1 MNCELCIK
9 QTGVKRMLVL
19 EGIIEEIR
27 FRNES
32 NGYTVAQFN
41 TLDGPMTIVGHIPFI
56 NLEETVKVEG
66 ELIYHPNYGEQLSL
80 TSISTVVPSTEKGIE
95 NYLSSGLIPH
105 IGPKTAKRIVER
117 FGLDSLEIIQYN
129 PERLKEI
136 SGIGDKKLERI
147 IEAYAEQRELRDIMV
162 FLQQYGITVNYGIK
176 IYKKY
181 GNDTIKVLQENPY
194 RLSEDIFGIG
204 FKTADTIAEKMGINK
219 ESPYRIEAGV
229 KYIIM
234 EFAGNGHCYVP
245 KDELIPQAKKLLE
258 AEDHQIEDGIRTLAL
273 RGGVHLIPDGED
285 ILVYYTPFH
294 IAENNVS
301 RKLTELSQVQLEEL
315 DVDIEREI
323 KKIQEEENISFA
335 KKQILAIK
343 ESLDNGLVVI
353 TGGPGTGKT
362 TTINAIIKICEDL
375 NLSVLLTAP
384 TGRAAKRMT
393 ETTGREAK
401 TIHRLLEYSFMEEE
415 SMAFGKDED
424 SPIDTDLI
432 IIDEA
437 SMIDILLMNSL
448 VKALKPGTRVVL
460 VGDIDQLP
468 SVGAGNVLKDIIASG
483 VVRVVTLDE
492 IFRQSGESMI
502 IVNAHKIN
510 KGEDPILNEK
520 DKDFF
525 FMTRPKTDQILNTI
539 IELCNDRLPTF
550 YGVDKVKDIQVL
562 TPMKKGEVGIN
573 SLNKHLQSKLNPKEK
588 GKAEKQIGDDLFRVG
603 DKVMQIKNN
612 YTTEWKIIRN
622 GLEVDSG
629 EGVFN
634 GDFGFI
640 IDIDEDDRMI
650 KVLFDDEREVEY
662 DFNQLDE
669 LKLAYAT
676 TVHKSQ
682 GSEFPVVVM
691 PISWGPPMLLT
702 RNLLYTAITRA
713 KKLVVL
719 VGEERYLSM
728 MIKNNRIT
736 KRYSALDKKIRNYM
750 SVFLG

>member
-1 MNCELCIK
+1 
-9 QTGVKRMLVL
+9 MLL
-19 EGIIEEIR
+19 EGVIEEVR

-32 NGYTVAQFN
+32 NGYTVAKLN
-41 TLDGPMTIVGHIPFI
+41 TSDGPITIVGNTHFI

-66 ELIYHPNYGEQLSL
+66 EWIYHPTYGEQLSFTTL
-80 TSISTVVPSTEKGIE
+80 EVVVPSTLKGIE

-105 IGPKTAKRIVER
+105 IGPKTAKRIVEK
-117 FGLDSLEIIQYN
+117 FGMDSLEIIQYN

-136 SGIGDKKLERI
+136 SGIGDKKLEGI
-147 IEAYAEQRELRDIMV
+147 VEAYKEQREVRDIMV

-181 GNDTIKVLQENPY
+181 GKDTINIIMENPY
-194 RLSEDIFGIG
+194 KLSEDIYGIG
-204 FKTADTIAEKMGINK
+204 FKTADKIAEKMGINK
-219 ESPYRIEAGV
+219 ESLYRIEAGL
-229 KYIIM
+229 KYVIM
-234 EFAGNGHCYVP
+234 EWAGNGHSYVP
-245 KDELIPQAKKLLE
+245 KEELILNTKELLE
-258 AEDHQIEDGIRTLAL
+258 TEESLVEEGIRNLGL
-273 RGGVHLIPDGED
+273 KGSIHIIRDGED
-285 ILVYYTPFH
+285 TLIYYTPFH

-301 RKLTELSQVQLEEL
+301 KKLVELSQVKLEEL
-315 DVDIEREI
+315 SVDVEKEI
-323 KKIQEEENISFA
+323 KRIEEEETILFA

-343 ESLDNGLVVI
+343 ESLENGLVVI

-362 TTINAIIKICEDL
+362 TTINAIIKISEDL
-375 NLSVLLTAP
+375 GLSVILAAP

-393 ETTGREAK
+393 ETTGKEAK

-424 SPIDTDLI
+424 NAIEGDLI
-432 IIDEA
+432 IIDES

-448 VKALKPGTRVVL
+448 LKAINPGTRVVL

-468 SVGAGNVLKDIIASG
+468 SVGAGNVLKDIIESG
-483 VVRVVTLDE
+483 VVKVVRLDE
-492 IFRQSGESMI
+492 IFRQSEESMI

-510 KGEDPILNEK
+510 KGENPILNQK
-520 DKDFF
+520 DKDFYF
-525 FMTRPKTDQILNTI
+525 LTRNTTKDILDTVV
-539 IELCNDRLPTF
+539 ELCADRLPKF
-550 YGVDKVKDIQVL
+550 YGVDSVKDIQVL
-562 TPMKKGEVGIN
+562 TPMKKGDVGIN
-573 SLNKHLQSKLNPKEK
+573 SLNKYLQSTLNPENDQKSEK
-588 GKAEKQIGDDLFRVG
+588 DIAGELFRVG

-612 YTTEWKIIRN
+612 YTTEWKIMKN
-622 GLEVDSG
+622 GIEIDTG

-640 IDIDEDDRMI
+640 IDIDEEDRTM
-650 KVLFDDEREVEY
+650 KVLFDDEKEVEY
-662 DFNQLDE
+662 EFNQLDE

-682 GSEFPVVVM
+682 GSEFPVVIM
-691 PISWGPPMLLT
+691 PITWGPPMLLT

-719 VGEERYLSM
+719 VGEEKYLSV

-736 KRYSALDKKIRNYM
+736 KRYSALDRKMRSYISIFM
-750 SVFLG
+750 EE

>member
-1 MNCELCIK
+1 MI
-9 QTGVKRMLVL
+9 L
-19 EGIIEEIR
+19 EGTIEEIR

-32 NGYTVAQFN
+32 NGYTIAKLN
-41 TLDGPMTIVGHIPFI
+41 TSDGLVTIVGNAPFI
-56 NLEETVKVEG
+56 TIEETVKVEG
-66 ELIYHPNYGEQLSL
+66 EWVYHPTYGEQLSFTNI
-80 TSISTVVPSTEKGIE
+80 TSVVPSTLTGIE

-105 IGPKTAKRIVER
+105 IGPKTAKKIVEK

-136 SGIGDKKLERI
+136 DGIGDKKLSRI
-147 IEAYAEQRELRDIMV
+147 MEAYEEQRELRDAMV
-162 FLQQYGITVNYGIK
+162 FLQQYDITVNYGIR

-181 GNDTIKVLQENPY
+181 GKETVNIVKENPY
-194 RLSEDIFGIG
+194 RLSEDIYGIG
-204 FKTADTIAEKMGINK
+204 FKTADRIAHNMGINK
-219 ESPYRIEAGV
+219 ESSHRTEAGV
-229 KYIIM
+229 KYTIM

-245 KDELIPQAKKLLE
+245 KEELIQRTQKLLDVE
-258 AEDHQIEDGIRTLAL
+258 GNLIEEGIRNLAL
-273 RGGVHLIPDGED
+273 RGILNLIKDGEEV
-285 ILVYYTPFH
+285 LVYYTPFH
-294 IAENNVS
+294 VAENNVS
-301 RKLTELSQVQLEEL
+301 RKLTELSQVKLKQFEIDIDKEIRKIEEKE
-315 DVDIEREI
+315 DIY
-323 KKIQEEENISFA
+323 FA
-335 KKQILAIK
+335 EKQVLAIK
-343 ESLDNGLVVI
+343 ESLNNGLVVI

-362 TTINAIIKICEDL
+362 TIINAIIKICEDL
-375 NLSVLLTAP
+375 ELSVQLAAP

-393 ETTGREAK
+393 ETTGKEAK
-401 TIHRLLEYSFMEEE
+401 TIHRLLEYSFVEETD
-415 SMAFGKDED
+415 MAFGKDED
-424 SPIDTDLI
+424 SPIETDLL

-437 SMIDILLMNSL
+437 SMIDILLANSL
-448 VKALKPGTRVVL
+448 LKAITPGTRVIL

-468 SVGAGNVLKDIIASG
+468 SVGAGNVLKDIIDSG
-483 VVRVVTLDE
+483 AIKVVTLDE
-492 IFRQSGESMI
+492 IFRQSQESMI
-502 IVNAHKIN
+502 VINAHKIN
-510 KGEDPILNEK
+510 SGEAPILNEK

-525 FMTRPKTDQILNTI
+525 FLTKESTGKILDTI
-539 IELCNDRLPTF
+539 LELCEERLPSF

-573 SLNKHLQSKLNPKEK
+573 SLNKHLQSILNPKANNKPEK
-588 GKAEKQIGDDLFRVG
+588 KIGDELFRVG

-612 YTTEWKIIRN
+612 YTTEWKIIRD
-622 GLEVDSG
+622 GVEIEKG

-640 IDIDEDDRMI
+640 IDIDEEERII
-650 KVLFDDEREVEY
+650 KVLFDEEKEVEY
-662 DFNQLDE
+662 EYNQLDE

-719 VGEERYLSM
+719 VGDEKYLSM

-736 KRYSALDKKIRNYM
+736 KRYSALDKKIRNYL
-750 SVFLG
+750 SVFTGMI

>member
-1 MNCELCIK
+1 MTIK
-9 QTGVKRMLVL
+9 FNGGIILLIL
-19 EGIIEEIR
+19 EGTIEEIR

-32 NGYTVAQFN
+32 NGYTIAKLN
-41 TLDGPMTIVGHIPFI
+41 TSDGLVTIVGNAPFI
-56 NLEETVKVEG
+56 TIEETVKVEG
-66 ELIYHPNYGEQLSL
+66 EWVYHPTYGEQLSFTNI
-80 TSISTVVPSTEKGIE
+80 TSVVPSTLTGIE

-105 IGPKTAKRIVER
+105 IGPKTAKKIVEK

-136 SGIGDKKLERI
+136 DGIGDKKLSRI
-147 IEAYAEQRELRDIMV
+147 MEAYEEQRELRDAMV
-162 FLQQYGITVNYGIK
+162 FLQQYDITVNYGIR

-181 GNDTIKVLQENPY
+181 GKETVNIVKENPY
-194 RLSEDIFGIG
+194 RLSEDIYGIG
-204 FKTADTIAEKMGINK
+204 FKTADRIAHNMGINK
-219 ESPYRIEAGV
+219 ESSHRTEAGV
-229 KYIIM
+229 KYTIM

-245 KDELIPQAKKLLE
+245 KEELIQRTQKLLDVE
-258 AEDHQIEDGIRTLAL
+258 GNLIEEGIRNLAL
-273 RGGVHLIPDGED
+273 RGILNLIKDGEEV
-285 ILVYYTPFH
+285 LVYYTPFH
-294 IAENNVS
+294 VAENNVS
-301 RKLTELSQVQLEEL
+301 RKLTELSQVKLKQFEIDIDKEIRKIEEKE
-315 DVDIEREI
+315 DIY
-323 KKIQEEENISFA
+323 FA
-335 KKQILAIK
+335 EKQVLAIK
-343 ESLDNGLVVI
+343 ESLNNGLVVI

-362 TTINAIIKICEDL
+362 TIINAIIKICEDL
-375 NLSVLLTAP
+375 ELSVQLAAP

-393 ETTGREAK
+393 ETTGKEAK
-401 TIHRLLEYSFMEEE
+401 TIHRLLEYSFVEETD
-415 SMAFGKDED
+415 MAFGKDED
-424 SPIDTDLI
+424 SPIETDLL

-437 SMIDILLMNSL
+437 SMIDILLANSL
-448 VKALKPGTRVVL
+448 LKAITPGTRVIL

-468 SVGAGNVLKDIIASG
+468 SVGAGNVLKDIIDSG
-483 VVRVVTLDE
+483 AIKVVTLDE
-492 IFRQSGESMI
+492 IFRQSQESMI
-502 IVNAHKIN
+502 VINAHKIN
-510 KGEDPILNEK
+510 SGEAPILNEK

-525 FMTRPKTDQILNTI
+525 FLTKESTGKILDTI
-539 IELCNDRLPTF
+539 LELCEERLPSF

-573 SLNKHLQSKLNPKEK
+573 SLNKHLQSILNPKANNKPEK
-588 GKAEKQIGDDLFRVG
+588 KIGDELFRVG

-612 YTTEWKIIRN
+612 YTTEWKIIRD
-622 GLEVDSG
+622 GVEIEKG

-640 IDIDEDDRMI
+640 IDIDEEERII
-650 KVLFDDEREVEY
+650 KVLFDEEKEVEY
-662 DFNQLDE
+662 EYNQLDE

-719 VGEERYLSM
+719 VGDEKYLSM

-736 KRYSALDKKIRNYM
+736 KRYSALDKKIRNYL
-750 SVFLG
+750 SVFTGMI

>member
-1 MNCELCIK
+1 MI
-9 QTGVKRMLVL
+9 L

-32 NGYTVAQFN
+32 NGYTVAVLN
-41 TLDGPMTIVGHIPFI
+41 TDDGPITIVGYVPFLT
-56 NLEETVKVEG
+56 LEEMVKVEG
-66 ELIYHPNYGEQLSL
+66 DMIYHPNYGEQFSF
-80 TSISTVVPSTEKGIE
+80 TGISTVIPSTTKGIE

-105 IGPKTAKRIVER
+105 IGPKTAKKIVEK

-136 SGIGDKKLERI
+136 GGIGDKKLEKI
-147 IEAYAEQRELRDIMV
+147 VEAYAEQRELRDTMV
-162 FLQQYGITVNYGIK
+162 FLQQYGITVNYGVK

-181 GNDTIKVLQENPY
+181 GNNTVNILKENPY
-194 RLSEDIFGIG
+194 KLSEDIIGIG
-204 FKTADTIAEKMGINK
+204 FKTADTIAGKMGINK
-219 ESPYRIEAGV
+219 ESPYRIEAGIR
-229 KYIIM
+229 YIIM
-234 EFAGNGHCYVP
+234 EFAGNGHCYAP
-245 KDELIPQAKKLLE
+245 KDELIPKAQELLGVE
-258 AEDHQIEDGIRTLAL
+258 SNQIEEGMRTLAI
-273 RGGVHLIPDGED
+273 RGNIHLVPDGEN

-294 IAENNVS
+294 MAENNVS
-301 RKLTELSQVQLEEL
+301 RKLTELSQVKLEEL
-315 DVDIEREI
+315 DIDIEKEI
-323 KKIQEEENISFA
+323 KKIEEDENITFA

-375 NLSVLLTAP
+375 KLSVLLTAP

-483 VVRVVTLDE
+483 VVKVVTLDE

-502 IVNAHKIN
+502 IVNAHRIN
-510 KGEDPILNEK
+510 KGEEPILNEK
-520 DKDFF
+520 DKDFY
-525 FMTRPKTDQILNTI
+525 FMTMPTTSQILGTI
-539 IELCNDRLPTF
+539 LQLCKERLPTF
-550 YGVDKVKDIQVL
+550 YGVDSLKDIQVL

-573 SLNKHLQSKLNPKEK
+573 SLNKHLQTVLNPKDK
-588 GKAEKQIGDDLFRVG
+588 NKNEKQIGDDLFRVG

-612 YTTEWKIIRN
+612 YTIEWKTIRN
-622 GLEVDSG
+622 GREVESG

-634 GDFGFI
+634 GDFGYI
-640 IDIDEDDRMI
+640 IDIDEDMRTVT
-650 KVLFDDEREVEY
+650 VLFDEEREVEY
-662 DFNQLDE
+662 EFNQLDE

-719 VGEERYLSM
+719 VGEEKYLDM
-728 MIKNNRIT
+728 MIKNNRIA

-750 SVFLG
+750 SIFIG